1 MNYAYVWHAP
11 FNHIVEFISDLS
23 INGYSYRTVHC
34 RLSAISYFNK
44 VYDLHDCTKN
54 FIVRKMLG
62 LRRIRRSEDTRYPI
76 SLDLLWHIVSNL
88 RYVCHSIY
96 ETSFFVSIFRFD
108 ASQWI
113 HFHEFRRIWK
123 CSSFQWHTLWS
134 TFRPVTIESIEK
146 WQIWF
151 RFNEQHKIDPENHI
165 LLQYLTKYYKCRPT
179 CNGQALCH
187 FDGSAVTLYQFNS
200 VLKKVLEFTG
210 CKASHFS
217 SHSFRIGRTTD
228 LFL

>member
-1 MNYAYVWHAP
+1 MGQVEHSSPRISVKASDACARRFSPSFQSEISRLVTAALSKNTRANFDAGIAAFEQFRTSMNYAYVWHAP

-23 INGYSYRTVHC
+23 INGCSYRTVHC

-113 HFHEFRRIWK
+113 HFHEFRRTW
-123 CSSFQWHTLWS
+123 
-134 TFRPVTIESIEK
+134 
-146 WQIWF
+146 
-151 RFNEQHKIDPENHI
+151 
-165 LLQYLTKYYKCRPT
+165 
-179 CNGQALCH
+179 
-187 FDGSAVTLYQFNS
+187 S
-200 VLKKVLEFTG
+200 VLLFNDI
-210 CKASHFS
+210 HYDQ
-217 SHSFRIGRTTD
+217 HSVRLQLRVSKNDQFGLGSTSNIK
-228 LFL
+228 LIQKIIFYYNI